1 MEDRRLHL
9 FNVSYLGHGVK
20 EVKSP
25 ARLRRVD
32 KSAGL
37 KTDHYKIPSRATSF
51 GPALLLDLRSAWAEA
66 SSSILVMRRSR
77 DSGER

>member
-37 KTDHYKIPSRATSF
+37 KTDHYKIPSRATS
-51 GPALLLDLRSAWAEA
+51 LLLDLRSAWAEA